1 MKTITETARS
11 LGAGEV
17 SCEDIARGVLENV
30 RVWNPSVNAL
40 VTTDE
45 REFLDR
51 AIAIDEA
58 DAHGKGGSPLFG
70 IPFTVKDNYETA
82 GMRTTAGHQPFASN
96 IPEKDAVIV
105 KRMRNEGALLL
116 GKTNL
121 AELALDAQTNNPL
134 FGRTSNPY
142 DLSRTSGGSSGG
154 GAAAVATG
162 MSFADLG
169 NDLLG
174 SIRIPA
180 SYCGVCA
187 FVPTA
192 KTVPVVGMIPRG
204 SRGGTLARMI
214 RPGFITRSPE
224 DLAHVLDAVKG
235 PCPEDPEI
243 TEIKAASGKRSGALK
258 IGVLLD
264 WHITVSK
271 EILETVERLGSRLE
285 ELGNSVGTVRGFKT
299 NRADPVLLRVL
310 YSSLGATLPPPIRII
325 MKTLGKNR
333 YLDMDLKSYLKAE
346 DERISCIEELE
357 ALFAD
362 FDALI
367 APVSSTVA
375 FPHLKP
381 SRSFGAQRI
390 YTQGIDVDGRSVSY
404 AAATVGLAVP
414 FSVTGNPVA
423 VIPAGLTERGLP
435 VGVQIVGKRFGDEG
449 LLEITR
455 TIAEAAGKIPEPENP
470 TD

>member
-264 WHITVSK
+264 WHIPVSK
-271 EILETVERLGSRLE
+271 EILWLTS
-285 ELGNSVGTVRGFKT
+285 FW
-299 NRADPVLLRVL
+299 
-310 YSSLGATLPPPIRII
+310 
-325 MKTLGKNR
+325 
-333 YLDMDLKSYLKAE
+333 
-346 DERISCIEELE
+346 
-357 ALFAD
+357 
-362 FDALI
+362 
-367 APVSSTVA
+367 A
-375 FPHLKP
+375 F
-381 SRSFGAQRI
+381 RR
-390 YTQGIDVDGRSVSY
+390 
-404 AAATVGLAVP
+404 
-414 FSVTGNPVA
+414 
-423 VIPAGLTERGLP
+423 
-435 VGVQIVGKRFGDEG
+435 
-449 LLEITR
+449 
-455 TIAEAAGKIPEPENP
+455 
-470 TD
+470 